1 MNNKTSIEKNELLI
15 QQYFGEVWN
24 KGKADLLDDLIT
36 PDYINHSSSVLNP
49 LPGPAGL
56 KPIVSAMR
64 QAFPDL
70 HYKIEDLIITED
82 RVIARVIM
90 TGTHQGD
97 FFGLGPTNRKI
108 KVNQINIEYITDSKI
123 SEHWR
128 LTDELCL
135 MNQLGLIRK

>member
-15 QQYFGEVWN
+15 QQYFNEVWN
-24 KGKADLLDDLIT
+24 KGKIDLLDDLIA
-36 PDYINHSSSVLNP
+36 PNYINHSSSVPNP

-56 KPIVSAMR
+56 RPIVYTMR

-97 FFGLGPTNRKI
+97 FFGLAPTNRKI

-135 MNQLGLIRK
+135 MDQLGLIKK